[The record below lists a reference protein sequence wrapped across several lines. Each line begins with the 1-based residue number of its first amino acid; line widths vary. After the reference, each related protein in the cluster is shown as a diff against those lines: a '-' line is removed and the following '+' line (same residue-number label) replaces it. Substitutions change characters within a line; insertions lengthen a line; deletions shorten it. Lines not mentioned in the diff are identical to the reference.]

1 MLKEFPG
8 KRVHAFVVWEPVLP
22 TDWGA
27 PSTAALNRISDGRVT
42 QYWDKDRLVSK
53 SMGEHDKKSIV
64 WDRIAV
70 YAPGATWHQEPS
82 LFTGGPVVKVL
93 EPAREAITKALSLK
107 SSL

>member
-1 MLKEFPG
+1 M
-8 KRVHAFVVWEPVLP
+8 VWEPVLS

-27 PSTAALNRISDGRVT
+27 PSTATLNRISDARVA

-64 WDRIAV
+64 WDHVAV
-70 YAPGATWHQEPS
+70 YAPGATWHQENP
-82 LFTGGPVVKVL
+82 LFADGPVIRVL
-93 EPAREAITKALSLK
+93 QPAREAIAKALSMK